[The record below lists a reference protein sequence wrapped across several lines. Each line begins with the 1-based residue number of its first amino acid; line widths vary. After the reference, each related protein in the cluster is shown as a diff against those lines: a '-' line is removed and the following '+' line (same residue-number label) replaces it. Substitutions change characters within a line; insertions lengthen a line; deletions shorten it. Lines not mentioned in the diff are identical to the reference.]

1 QFRDAVAV
9 AMITPGPVVITVAV
23 IGYLIAGFAGASVAA
38 AGIFL
43 PVYFLTIIPLP
54 WFRRHRDNA
63 LLKAFVAGATAA
75 AVGAIAGAVI
85 VIGRRALVDLPTVL
99 IALVTLGLLL
109 RFKLPEPALVVV
121 SGAVGVLV
129 WVLT

>member
-1 QFRDAVAV
+1 
-9 AMITPGPVVITVAV
+9 
-23 IGYLIAGFAGASVAA
+23 
-38 AGIFL
+38 
-43 PVYFLTIIPLP
+43 
-54 WFRRHRDNA
+54 
-63 LLKAFVAGATAA
+63 ATAA

-109 RFKLPEPALVVV
+109 RFKPPEPALVVA

-129 WVLT
+129 WVLI